1 MVAGENRVVRHEKG
15 FTVTPETVAVVP
27 LQVDV
32 VEYLSARLEEALPVL
47 RDILSSDFGLAI
59 VLGVFV
65 LEGAMLLYFVP
76 SEGIIPAA
84 VFLTD
89 GSPLDVFV
97 LLTVAVVGATAGQF
111 ALFTASKRLGRERL
125 LESRW
130 VRISDERLGRFD
142 QWFEN
147 WGPIV
152 VPVSNS
158 LLFTRGMLTI
168 PAGLA
173 ELGDRKFLLLSAI
186 GTLSFES
193 LLAGATLFLLSV

>member
-1 MVAGENRVVRHEKG
+1 MS
-15 FTVTPETVAVVP
+15 P
-27 LQVDV
+27 LQIDIAG
-32 VEYLSARLEEALPVL
+32 YLSNSLQEALPVL
-47 RDILSSDFGLAI
+47 RDVLASEFGLAI

-65 LEGAMLLYFVP
+65 LEGAMLLYFIP

-97 LLTVAVVGATAGQF
+97 LLTIAVIGATVGQF

-130 VRISDERLGRFD
+130 VRISDDRLDRFD
-142 QWFEN
+142 DWFER
-147 WGPIV
+147 WGPVV

-158 LLFTRGMLTI
+158 LLFTRGMFTI

-173 ELGDRKFLLLSAI
+173 ELSDREFLLLSAI

>member
-1 MVAGENRVVRHEKG
+1 MI
-15 FTVTPETVAVVP
+15 P
-27 LQVDV
+27 LQIDIAG
-32 VEYLSARLEEALPVL
+32 YLSSRLKEALPVL
-47 RDILSSDFGLAI
+47 RDIFASEFGLAI
-59 VLGVFV
+59 VFGIFI
-65 LEGAMLLYFVP
+65 LEGAMLLYFIP

-89 GSPLDVFV
+89 GGPLDVA
-97 LLTVAVVGATAGQF
+97 LLLAVAVIGATAGQF
-111 ALFTASKRLGRERL
+111 ALFSASKRLGRERL

-130 VRISDERLGRFD
+130 VRVSDERLGRFD
-142 QWFEN
+142 QWFES

-173 ELGDRKFLLLSAI
+173 ELEDREFLLLSAV